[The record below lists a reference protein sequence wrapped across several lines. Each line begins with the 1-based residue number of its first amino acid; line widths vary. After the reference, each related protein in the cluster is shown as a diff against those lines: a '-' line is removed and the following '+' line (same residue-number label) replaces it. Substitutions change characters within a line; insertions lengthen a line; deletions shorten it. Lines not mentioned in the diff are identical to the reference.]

1 MAQPRVR
8 DVLKKSEEN
17 AAAIGVNRV
26 LIYGVAALTLI
37 HICVS
42 AFF

>member
-8 DVLKKSEEN
+8 DVLKKAEANES
-17 AAAIGVNRV
+17 AIGVNRV
-26 LIYGVAALTLI
+26 LIYAVASLTVI

>member
-8 DVLKKSEEN
+8 DVLKKAEEN
-17 AAAIGVNRV
+17 EAAIGVNRV
-26 LIYGVAALTLI
+26 LIYAVSLLTVI